1 MSDFKFS
8 CRQTGSSAQSSFTQA
23 ALKMLLHGA
32 FRILV
37 VFVLFSC
44 AVSSLRKGQR
54 GSASHYDPWSG
65 YSGGDPGSV
74 GSSFMSA
81 GGKSPDGSGWDAE
94 AGRIVANAWRLR
106 PDRPFPRLAWT
117 SAHVP
122 LGMVGERP
130 VYPSSYVAKSNNGY
144 QRVRDSSSD
153 AKYSQDTFGHIPL
166 PAPHERPGFKDRK
179 I

>member
-1 MSDFKFS
+1 
-8 CRQTGSSAQSSFTQA
+8 
-23 ALKMLLHGA
+23 MLLHGA

-44 AVSSLRKGQR
+44 AGSSLRKGQR
-54 GSASHYDPWSG
+54 GSAPLYDPRPG

-74 GSSFMSA
+74 GSSSMSA
-81 GGKSPDGSGWDAE
+81 GGKSPDGSWRDAE

-130 VYPSSYVAKSNNGY
+130 LYPSSYVAKSNNGY